1 MFILQEESEIKKIL
15 LIYHL
20 FIEYI
25 TVIMHD
31 FQTLP
36 NDLCKFRLDAFL
48 VIVDYEG
55 CFGCLLWSTAHECHC
70 DGSHCQKSLFHK
82 KYKIYNVFCKIIYYY
97 L

>member
-1 MFILQEESEIKKIL
+1 MFILQEQLKLKKNT

-36 NDLCKFRLDAFL
+36 KDLCKFRLDAFL
-48 VIVDYEG
+48 VIVDYE
-55 CFGCLLWSTAHECHC
+55 
-70 DGSHCQKSLFHK
+70 DGSHRF
-82 KYKIYNVFCKIIYYY
+82 
-97 L
+97 

>member
-1 MFILQEESEIKKIL
+1 MFILQEESEIKKISL
-15 LIYHL
+15 FYHL

-48 VIVDYEG
+48 VIVDYE
-55 CFGCLLWSTAHECHC
+55 
-70 DGSHCQKSLFHK
+70 DGSHRF
-82 KYKIYNVFCKIIYYY
+82 
-97 L
+97 